1 MITDQDTA
9 NIEQKVIDKTIMR
22 HEDDATSVKAIVNEL
37 RIGAGTGPAQGG
49 SDKVRIA
56 RDVIYIFKIPNDH
69 VRQLLL

>member
-1 MITDQDTA
+1 MDWWTGLVDWTGGLDWWTDTKNHFYA
-9 NIEQKVIDKTIMR
+9 SNEIHMLIGL
-22 HEDDATSVKAIVNEL
+22 HDAPQN
-37 RIGAGTGPAQGG
+37 QGG